1 MNFRFKLS
9 KRLAQAYAAGL
20 TAAVLTACSSDL
32 DLTDPGSPR
41 TPSSITSIT
50 ISPPTVTITA
60 GTSAQFSATVLD
72 SAGTPTTDHAIL
84 WKSDRPLVASV
95 SPAGQVLAIRE
106 GHATITAETDGRRAT
121 AAVTVSATAAP
132 GSGGGQG
139 FYAAPSGSSA
149 ADGSRERP
157 WDLATALSGGNGRVQ
172 PGDTIWLKGGTYRGP
187 FRATVAGQPGKP
199 VVVRQAPG
207 ARAIIDAAGSLNT
220 TFHVGGEYTVF
231 WGFEIINSNTA
242 RVTSGR
248 RGNVIANYASHTK
261 YINLVVHDGGVGFYT
276 EPDYVDVEV
285 AGCIFYNNGWQGPD
299 RGHGHAV
306 YLKSKSGPVLVR
318 DNVMFN
324 QFGYGLH
331 IYSNAG
337 SGQMNNIR
345 AEGNITFNN
354 GSVATKSQSAN
365 VLLGGE
371 DYATGDV
378 LQDNVAYYSRGI
390 AQPNLMVGYG
400 RKENGTV
407 QIKNNYVAGGSPVL
421 DLGYWR
427 TASVSGNLFYGA
439 DTMIA
444 LRDATPSGHSWSSNL
459 HRRDP
464 AARAWMRTLS
474 SYTFSG
480 WRSATGLA
488 GGDQVQSGTP
498 TATVVKVRPN
508 PYESGRATVTVMNW
522 GRQGSVSVPLS
533 GVLAPGDRYEVRNVQ
548 RLFGSAVASGTFN
561 GGTISLPMGGV
572 SPPVPIGMSSS
583 RAPKTGPDFDVFI
596 VTKLP

>member
-9 KRLAQAYAAGL
+9 KRLAQTYAIS
-20 TAAVLTACSSDL
+20 TAAAALVAACSSDL
-32 DLTDPGSPR
+32 EITNPGSLR
-41 TPSSITSIT
+41 TPSIQSIT
-50 ISPPTVTITA
+50 ISPAAVTLSSGGTA
-60 GTSAQFSATVLD
+60 QLSATLLD
-72 SAGTPTTDHAIL
+72 SAGHPVT
-84 WKSDRPLVASV
+84 DRPVSWDSEEPFVAIVSATGEVRGLV
-95 SPAGQVLAIRE
+95 PG
-106 GHATITAETDGRRAT
+106 TAKISAEAAGRRAT
-121 AAVTVSATAAP
+121 AVVTVSSTSQQHPPSGFFAAP
-132 GSGGGQG
+132 D
-139 FYAAPSGSSA
+139 GSSG
-149 ADGSRERP
+149 ADGSADHP
-157 WDLATALSGGNGRVQ
+157 WDLPTALSGGNGKVQ
-172 PGDTIWLKGGTYRGP
+172 PGDTIWLRGGTYRGP
-187 FRATVAGQPGKP
+187 FRASVSGQPGRP
-199 VVVRQAPG
+199 VVVRQYPG
-207 ARAIIDAAGSLNT
+207 ERAIIDAAGSLST
-220 TFHVGGEYTVF
+220 TFHVGGDYTVF
-231 WGFEIINSNTA
+231 WGFEIINSNTT

-306 YLKSKSGPVLVR
+306 YLKSHSGPVVVR

-345 AEGNITFNN
+345 AEGNISFNN
-354 GSVATKSQSAN
+354 GTLATNSQAAN

-378 LQDNVAYYSRGI
+378 LRDNVLYYSRGI
-390 AQPNLMVGYG
+390 SQPNLKVGYG
-400 RKENGTV
+400 TKENGTV
-407 QIKNNYVAGGSPVL
+407 EITDNHVAGGSPVL

-427 TASVSGNLFYGA
+427 SASVSGNLFYGA

-444 LRDATPSGHSWSSNL
+444 LRDATPSGHSWAGNV

-464 AARAWMRTLS
+464 AARAWMRTSS

-488 GGDQVQSGTP
+488 GGDQAQSGSLNT
-498 TATVVKVRPN
+498 TAVMVRPN
-508 PYESGRATVTVMNW
+508 PYEAGRATVTVMNW
-522 GRQGSVSVPLS
+522 GQQGSVAVSLS

-548 RLFGSAVASGTFN
+548 RLFGSPVASGTY
-561 GGTISLPMGGV
+561 GGGAISLPLGGV
-572 SPPVPIGMSSS
+572 SPPAPIGMSSS
-583 RAPKTGPDFDVFI
+583 RAPKTGPEFDVF
-596 VTKLP
+596 VVRRTP